1 MAPAARRAGD
11 AARRGYLRRTLADGL
26 LRPRGDAQPLG
37 GVRGGGGGRLVPGGG
52 PSRRGGPDGRG
63 ARVARAARGVAGG
76 IVVAGLLRPP
86 DAAWLS
92 LALFAAALVVRRW
105 RRPALL
111 GTVAAA
117 TILGW
122 LPWVA
127 EAYASFG
134 GLFARLRAGS
144 AIQGGTSPR
153 FSVLTAL
160 RSVNGPVL
168 CRPCTRPVP
177 LTGAL
182 LWLGGLTVVAVALAA
197 AYRRGQLAAPWL
209 AAAVG
214 LVMAVPYLFLVGY
227 SAPRFLLPSY
237 GLLALTV
244 AEGLLVLAGARQPR
258 SAGVL
263 RRRSAPGGV
272 LPSCCYSSP
281 TSS

>member
-1 MAPAARRAGD
+1 MRGPLAG
-11 AARRGYLRRTLADGL
+11 A
-26 LRPRGDAQPLG
+26 
-37 GVRGGGGGRLVPGGG
+37 
-52 PSRRGGPDGRG
+52 
-63 ARVARAARGVAGG
+63 AGG

-144 AIQGGTSPR
+144 AIQGGTSPQ

-168 CRPCTRPVP
+168 CRPCTRPVL

-209 AAAVG
+209 EAAVG

-263 RRRSAPGGV
+263 RRRSAPAGV
-272 LPSCCYSSP
+272 LAVLLGPSSP
-281 TSS
+281 PC